1 VAHLRLPPRRG
12 PVMGPLVPAT
22 VLDEAGNQ
30 LGGFLP
36 RLGGALLLLL
46 IGIVVARVVARLLRR
61 GLRMAGLDSASER
74 WGVADVLERAGL
86 GRSLAHVIA
95 VAVRISLT
103 VVVVF
108 AAVSLLGLQFL
119 SQSLNE
125 GVLFLPKVLA
135 ALALVLIGVVLAAF
149 VRDRVD
155 RTATQW
161 DLPIP
166 VGPVA
171 QGAILAIFIITAA
184 AQLTISTAL
193 LMVLVAILLAAVAT
207 PFALAFGLGGRD
219 VARSLSAGRYV
230 RAAFDEGQV
239 IRVDDI
245 RGRVERIEPSAT
257 VLRTDTETIRVPN
270 HVLIDRTVVIEDEAA
285 EESS

>member
-1 VAHLRLPPRRG
+1 MSALP
-12 PVMGPLVPAT
+12 LAT
-22 VLDEAGNQ
+22 VLDQAGNQ
-30 LGGFLP
+30 LGGFIP
-36 RLGGALLLLL
+36 RIGGALFLLVV
-46 IGIVVARVVARLLRR
+46 GIVLARVFARLLRR

-108 AAVSLLGLQFL
+108 AALSLLGLQFL
-119 SQSLNE
+119 SESLNQ

-161 DLPIP
+161 DLPVP

-171 QGAILAIFIITAA
+171 QGVVLAIFFITAA
-184 AQLTISTAL
+184 TQLTISTAL
-193 LMVLVAILLAAVAT
+193 LMVLVAIMLAAVAL

-219 VARSLSAGRYV
+219 VARALSAGRYV
-230 RAAFDEGQV
+230 RAAFNEGQV
-239 IRVDDI
+239 IRVDDV

-270 HVLIDRTVVIEDEAA
+270 HVLIEQTVVIEDETTPPG
-285 EESS
+285 

>member
-1 VAHLRLPPRRG
+1 MSPLP
-12 PVMGPLVPAT
+12 LAT
-22 VLDEAGNQ
+22 VLDQAGNQ
-30 LGGFLP
+30 LGGFIP
-36 RLGGALLLLL
+36 RLGGALFLLLV
-46 IGIVVARVVARLLRR
+46 GIVLARVFARLLRR

-108 AAVSLLGLQFL
+108 AALSLLGLQFL
-119 SQSLNE
+119 SESLNQ

-161 DLPIP
+161 DLPVP

-171 QGAILAIFIITAA
+171 QGVVLAIFFITAA
-184 AQLTISTAL
+184 TQLTISTAL
-193 LMVLVAILLAAVAT
+193 LMVLVAIMLAAVAL

-219 VARSLSAGRYV
+219 VARALSAGRYV
-230 RAAFDEGQV
+230 RAAFSEGQV
-239 IRVDDI
+239 IRVDDV

-270 HVLIDRTVVIEDEAA
+270 HVLIERTVVIEDEGGGTSAG
-285 EESS
+285 

>member
-1 VAHLRLPPRRG
+1 MRL
-12 PVMGPLVPAT
+12 LLPAT

-30 LGGFLP
+30 LGGFIP
-36 RLGGALLLLL
+36 RLGGALALLVV
-46 IGIVVARVVARLLRR
+46 GIVVAHVLARLLRR
-61 GLRMAGLDSASER
+61 GLRMAGLDSAADR
-74 WGVADVLERAGL
+74 LGVADVLERAGL
-86 GRSLAHVIA
+86 GRSLAHVLA
-95 VAVRISLT
+95 GALRISLT

-108 AAVSLLGLQFL
+108 AALSLLGLQFL

-149 VRDRVD
+149 VRERVE

-161 DLPIP
+161 DLPVP
-166 VGPVA
+166 LGPVF
-171 QGAILAIFIITAA
+171 QGVVLAIFIITAA

-193 LMVLVAILLAAVAT
+193 LMVLVAILLAAAAA
-207 PFALAFGLGGRD
+207 PFAIAFGLGGRD

-230 RAAFDEGQV
+230 RAAFSEGQV
-239 IRVDDI
+239 IRIDDI

-257 VLRTDTETIRVPN
+257 VLRTPTETIRVPN
-270 HVLIDRTVVIEDEAA
+270 HFLIEKTVVIE
-285 EESS
+285 EEGGPSDAGAGA

>member
-1 VAHLRLPPRRG
+1 MTSLLP
-12 PVMGPLVPAT
+12 LAT
-22 VLDEAGNQ
+22 ILDEAGTQ

-36 RLGGALLLLL
+36 RLGGALLLLVV
-46 IGIVVARVVARLLRR
+46 GIIVARVAARLLRR
-61 GLRMAGLDSASER
+61 GLRMAGLDSTAER
-74 WGVADVLERAGL
+74 YGVADVLERAGL
-86 GRSLAHVIA
+86 GRSLAHVLA

-108 AAVSLLGLQFL
+108 AALSLLGLQFL
-119 SQSLNE
+119 SRSLNE

-166 VGPVA
+166 IGPVA
-171 QGAILAIFIITAA
+171 QGVVLAIFIITAA
-184 AQLTISTAL
+184 AQLTISIAL
-193 LMVLVAILLAAVAT
+193 LMVLVAILLAAAAA

-257 VLRTDTETIRVPN
+257 VLRSGTETIRVPN
-270 HVLIDRTVVIEDEAA
+270 HVLIDRTVVIEDEGGEDEAT
-285 EESS
+285 

>member
-1 VAHLRLPPRRG
+1 MSTIA
-12 PVMGPLVPAT
+12 PLAT

-30 LGGFLP
+30 LGGFIP
-36 RLGGALLLLL
+36 RLGGALLLLVA
-46 IGIVVARVVARLLRR
+46 GIVVARVLARVLRR
-61 GLRMAGLDSASER
+61 ALRMAGLDDASER

-86 GRSLAHVIA
+86 GRSLAHVLA
-95 VAVRISLT
+95 VALRISIT

-108 AAVSLLGLQFL
+108 AALSLLGLQFL

-166 VGPVA
+166 LGPVV
-171 QGAILAIFIITAA
+171 QGVVVAIFVITAA
-184 AQLTISTAL
+184 AQLTISIAL
-193 LMVLVAILLAAVAT
+193 LMVLVAILLAAAAA
-207 PFALAFGLGGRD
+207 PFAIAFGLGGRD
-219 VARSLSAGRYV
+219 GARALSGGPLRRGALAG
-230 RAAFDEGQV
+230 G
-239 IRVDDI
+239 
-245 RGRVERIEPSAT
+245 P
-257 VLRTDTETIRVPN
+257 
-270 HVLIDRTVVIEDEAA
+270 
-285 EESS
+285 

>member
-1 VAHLRLPPRRG
+1 MTSPLPVA
-12 PVMGPLVPAT
+12 T
-22 VLDEAGNQ
+22 ILDEAGTQ
-30 LGGFLP
+30 LGGFIP
-36 RLGGALLLLL
+36 RLGGVLLLLVV
-46 IGIVVARVVARLLRR
+46 GIIVARVVARLLRR
-61 GLRMAGLDSASER
+61 GLRMAGLDSTAER
-74 WGVADVLERAGL
+74 YGVADVLERAGL
-86 GRSLAHVIA
+86 GRSLSHVLA

-108 AAVSLLGLQFL
+108 AALSLLGLQFL
-119 SQSLNE
+119 SRSLNE
-125 GVLFLPKVLA
+125 GVLLLPKVLA

-166 VGPVA
+166 IGPVA
-171 QGAILAIFIITAA
+171 QGVVLAIFIITAA
-184 AQLTISTAL
+184 AQLTISIAL
-193 LMVLVAILLAAVAT
+193 LMVLVAILLAAAAA

-257 VLRTDTETIRVPN
+257 VLRSGTETIRVPN
-270 HVLIDRTVVIEDEAA
+270 HVLIDRTVVIEEEGGEDEAT
-285 EESS
+285 

>member
-1 VAHLRLPPRRG
+1 MIV
-12 PVMGPLVPAT
+12 AT
-22 VLDEAGNQ
+22 VLDQAGDQ

-36 RLGGALLLLL
+36 RLGGALLLLV
-46 IGIVVARVVARLLRR
+46 IGVVLARVFARLLRR
-61 GLRMAGLDSASER
+61 GLRMAGLDSTADR
-74 WGVADVLERAGL
+74 WGVADVLDRAGL
-86 GRSLAHVIA
+86 GRSLSHVLA

-108 AAVSLLGLQFL
+108 AALSLLGLQFL
-119 SQSLNE
+119 SESLNE

-149 VRDRVD
+149 VRERIE

-166 VGPVA
+166 LGPVF
-171 QGAILAIFIITAA
+171 QGVVLAIFIITAA
-184 AQLTISTAL
+184 AQLTISIAL
-193 LMVLVAILLAAVAT
+193 LMVLVAILLAAVVA

-230 RAAFDEGQV
+230 RGAFAEGQV
-239 IRVDDI
+239 IRVDGI
-245 RGRVERIEPSAT
+245 RGTVERIEPSAT
-257 VLRTDTETIRVPN
+257 VLRTDNETIRVPN
-270 HVLIDRTVVIEDEAA
+270 HVLIGQTVVIEEAGEPEGA
-285 EESS
+285 GAP

>member
-1 VAHLRLPPRRG
+1 MPLLPI
-12 PVMGPLVPAT
+12 AT

-30 LGGFLP
+30 LGGFIP
-36 RLGGALLLLL
+36 RLGGALALLVV
-46 IGIVVARVVARLLRR
+46 GIILARVFARLLRR
-61 GLRMAGLDSASER
+61 GLRMAGLDSTADR
-74 WGVADVLERAGL
+74 LGVADVLERAGL
-86 GRSLAHVIA
+86 GRSLAHVLA

-108 AAVSLLGLQFL
+108 AALSLLGLQFL

-149 VRDRVD
+149 VRERVE

-161 DLPIP
+161 DLPVP
-166 VGPVA
+166 LGPVF
-171 QGAILAIFIITAA
+171 QGVVLAVFIITAA

-193 LMVLVAILLAAVAT
+193 LMVLVAILLAAVTA
-207 PFALAFGLGGRD
+207 PFAIAFGLGGRD

-230 RAAFDEGQV
+230 RAAFSEGQM
-239 IRVDDI
+239 IRIDDI

-257 VLRTDTETIRVPN
+257 VLRTPTETIRVPN
-270 HVLIDRTVVIEDEAA
+270 HVLLDRTVVIEADDGASEAP
-285 EESS
+285 

>member
-1 VAHLRLPPRRG
+1 MTSLLP
-12 PVMGPLVPAT
+12 LAT

-30 LGGFLP
+30 LGGFIP
-36 RLGGALLLLL
+36 RIGGALLLLVV
-46 IGIVVARVVARLLRR
+46 GIILAWVVARLLRR
-61 GLRMAGLDSASER
+61 GLRMAGLDSTAER
-74 WGVADVLERAGL
+74 YGVADVLERAGL
-86 GRSLAHVIA
+86 GRSLSPVLA

-108 AAVSLLGLQFL
+108 AALSLLGLQFL
-119 SQSLNE
+119 SRSLNE

-166 VGPVA
+166 IGPVA
-171 QGAILAIFIITAA
+171 QGVVLAIFIITAA
-184 AQLTISTAL
+184 AQLTISIAL
-193 LMVLVAILLAAVAT
+193 LMVLVAILLAAAAA

-257 VLRTDTETIRVPN
+257 VLRSGTETIRVPN
-270 HVLIDRTVVIEDEAA
+270 HVLIDRTVVIEDAA
-285 EESS
+285 GEDAAT

>member
-1 VAHLRLPPRRG
+1 MSV
-12 PVMGPLVPAT
+12 PLVSAT
-22 VLDEAGNQ
+22 ILDQAGNQ

-36 RLGGALLLLL
+36 RLGGALLLLVV
-46 IGIVVARVVARLLRR
+46 GIVLARVFARLLRR
-61 GLRMAGLDSASER
+61 GLRMAGLDSTAER
-74 WGVADVLERAGL
+74 YGVADVLERAGL
-86 GRSLAHVIA
+86 GRSLSHVLA

-108 AAVSLLGLQFL
+108 AALSLLGLQFL
-119 SQSLNE
+119 SQSLNA

-166 VGPVA
+166 IGPVA
-171 QGAILAIFIITAA
+171 QGVVLAIFIITAA
-184 AQLTISTAL
+184 AQLTISIAL
-193 LMVLVAILLAAVAT
+193 LMVLVAILLAAAAA

-257 VLRTDTETIRVPN
+257 VLRSGAETIRVPN
-270 HVLIDRTVVIEDEAA
+270 HVLIDRTVVIEDEGGEDA
-285 EESS
+285 ST

>member
-1 VAHLRLPPRRG
+1 MMRT
-12 PVMGPLVPAT
+12 LVPAT
-22 VLDEAGNQ
+22 ILDEAGNQ
-30 LGGFLP
+30 LGGFIP

-46 IGIVVARVVARLLRR
+46 VGIVVARVFARLLRR

-108 AAVSLLGLQFL
+108 AALSLLGLQFL
-119 SQSLNE
+119 SQSLNA

-166 VGPVA
+166 LGPVA
-171 QGAILAIFIITAA
+171 QGVVLAIFFITAA
-184 AQLTISTAL
+184 AQLTISTGL
-193 LMVLVAILLAAVAT
+193 LMVLVAIMLAAAAA
-207 PFALAFGLGGRD
+207 PFAIAFGLGGRD

-230 RAAFDEGQV
+230 RAAIDEGQV

-257 VLRTDTETIRVPN
+257 VLRTETETIRVPN
-270 HVLIDRTVVIEDEAA
+270 HVLIERTVVIEDGEPDGDETPAP
-285 EESS
+285 

>member
-1 VAHLRLPPRRG
+1 MSLL
-12 PVMGPLVPAT
+12 LPAT

-30 LGGFLP
+30 LGGFIP
-36 RLGGALLLLL
+36 RLGGALALLV
-46 IGIVVARVVARLLRR
+46 IGIILVRVFARLLRR
-61 GLRMAGLDSASER
+61 GLRMAGLDSTADR
-74 WGVADVLERAGL
+74 LGVADVLERAGL
-86 GRSLAHVIA
+86 GRSLAHVLA

-108 AAVSLLGLQFL
+108 AALSLLGLQFL
-119 SQSLNE
+119 SRSLNE

-149 VRDRVD
+149 VRERVE

-166 VGPVA
+166 LGPVF
-171 QGAILAIFIITAA
+171 QGVVLAIFIITAA

-193 LMVLVAILLAAVAT
+193 LMVLVAIMLAAVAL
-207 PFALAFGLGGRD
+207 PFALAFGLGGRE

-230 RAAFDEGQV
+230 RAAFSEGQM
-239 IRVDDI
+239 IRIDDI
-245 RGRVERIEPSAT
+245 RGRVERIEASAT
-257 VLRTDTETIRVPN
+257 VLRTPSETIRVPN
-270 HVLIDRTVVIEDEAA
+270 HVLLDRTVVIEDDAA
-285 EESS
+285 GG

>member
-1 VAHLRLPPRRG
+1 
-12 PVMGPLVPAT
+12 MGPLVPAT

>member
-1 VAHLRLPPRRG
+1 MSL
-12 PVMGPLVPAT
+12 AT
-22 VLDEAGNQ
+22 ILDQAGDQ

-46 IGIVVARVVARLLRR
+46 IGVLLVRVFARVLRR
-61 GLRMAGLDSASER
+61 GLRMAGLDSTADR
-74 WGVADVLERAGL
+74 WGVADVLDRAGL
-86 GRSLAHVIA
+86 GRSLAHVLA

-108 AAVSLLGLQFL
+108 AALSLLGLQFL
-119 SQSLNE
+119 SRSLNE

-149 VRDRVD
+149 VRERVD

-166 VGPVA
+166 LGPVF
-171 QGAILAIFIITAA
+171 QGVVLAIFIITAA
-184 AQLTISTAL
+184 AQLTISIAL
-193 LMVLVAILLAAVAT
+193 LMVLVAVLLAAVAA

-230 RAAFDEGQV
+230 RTAFSEGQV
-239 IRVDDI
+239 IRVDGI
-245 RGRVERIEPSAT
+245 RGTVERIEPSAT
-257 VLRTDTETIRVPN
+257 VLRTGTERIRVPN
-270 HVLIDRTVVIEDEAA
+270 HVLIGQTVVIEEPDEADTA
-285 EESS
+285 GA

>member
-1 VAHLRLPPRRG
+1 MRA
-12 PVMGPLVPAT
+12 LVPAT
-22 VLDEAGNQ
+22 ILDEAGNQ
-30 LGGFLP
+30 LGGFIP

-46 IGIVVARVVARLLRR
+46 VGIVVARVFARLLRR
-61 GLRMAGLDSASER
+61 GLRMAGLDSTSER

-86 GRSLAHVIA
+86 GRSLSHVIA

-108 AAVSLLGLQFL
+108 AALSLLGLQFL

>member
-1 VAHLRLPPRRG
+1 MIV
-12 PVMGPLVPAT
+12 AT
-22 VLDEAGNQ
+22 VLDQAGDQ

-46 IGIVVARVVARLLRR
+46 IGIVLARVLARLLRR
-61 GLRMAGLDSASER
+61 GLRMAGLDSTAER

-108 AAVSLLGLQFL
+108 AALSLLGLQFL
-119 SQSLNE
+119 SESLNQ

-149 VRDRVD
+149 VRERVE

-166 VGPVA
+166 LGPVF
-171 QGAILAIFIITAA
+171 QGVVLAIFIITAA

-193 LMVLVAILLAAVAT
+193 LMVLVAILLAAVAA

-230 RAAFDEGQV
+230 RAAFSEGQV
-239 IRVDDI
+239 IRVDDV
-245 RGRVERIEPSAT
+245 RGTVERLEPSAM
-257 VLRTDTETIRVPN
+257 VLRTETETIRVPN
-270 HVLIDRTVVIEDEAA
+270 HVLLDRTVVIE
-285 EESS
+285 EEGGGSEDAGA

>member
-1 VAHLRLPPRRG
+1 MRA
-12 PVMGPLVPAT
+12 LVPAT
-22 VLDEAGNQ
+22 ILDEAGNQ
-30 LGGFLP
+30 LGGFIP

-46 IGIVVARVVARLLRR
+46 VGIVVARVFARLLRR
-61 GLRMAGLDSASER
+61 GLRMAGLDSTSER

-86 GRSLAHVIA
+86 GRSLSHVIA

-108 AAVSLLGLQFL
+108 AALSLLGLQFL

-166 VGPVA
+166 LGPVA
-171 QGAILAIFIITAA
+171 QGVVLAIFFITAA
-184 AQLTISTAL
+184 TQLTISTAL
-193 LMVLVAILLAAVAT
+193 LMVLVAIFLAAVAA
-207 PFALAFGLGGRD
+207 PFAIAFGLGGRD

-257 VLRTDTETIRVPN
+257 VLRTETETIRVPN
-270 HVLIDRTVVIEDEAA
+270 HVLIERTVVIEDDAA
-285 EESS
+285 EGGGETS

>member
-1 VAHLRLPPRRG
+1 MTSLLP
-12 PVMGPLVPAT
+12 VAT

-30 LGGFLP
+30 LGGFIP
-36 RLGGALLLLL
+36 RLGGALVLLVV
-46 IGIVVARVVARLLRR
+46 GIIVAWVVARLLRR
-61 GLRMAGLDSASER
+61 GLRMAGLDSTAER
-74 WGVADVLERAGL
+74 YGVADVLERAGL
-86 GRSLAHVIA
+86 GRSLSHVLA

-108 AAVSLLGLQFL
+108 AALSLLGLQFL
-119 SQSLNE
+119 SRSLNE

-166 VGPVA
+166 IGPVA
-171 QGAILAIFIITAA
+171 QGVVLAIFIITAA
-184 AQLTISTAL
+184 AQLTISIAL
-193 LMVLVAILLAAVAT
+193 LMVLVAILLAAAAAPV
-207 PFALAFGLGGRD
+207 ALAFGLGGRD

-257 VLRTDTETIRVPN
+257 VLRSGTETIRVPN
-270 HVLIDRTVVIEDEAA
+270 HVLIDRTVVIEDDGGEDEAT
-285 EESS
+285 

>member
-1 VAHLRLPPRRG
+1 MIL
-12 PVMGPLVPAT
+12 AT
-22 VLDEAGNQ
+22 ILDQAGEQ

-36 RLGGALLLLL
+36 RLGGALLLLVV
-46 IGIVVARVVARLLRR
+46 GVVVARVVARLVGR
-61 GLRMAGLDSASER
+61 GLRMAGLDSTADR
-74 WGVADVLERAGL
+74 WGVGDVLERAGL
-86 GRSLAHVIA
+86 GRSLARVIA

-108 AAVSLLGLQFL
+108 AALSLLGLQFL

-135 ALALVLIGVVLAAF
+135 AMALVLIGVVLAAF
-149 VRDRVD
+149 VRERVD

-166 VGPVA
+166 IGPVL
-171 QGAILAIFIITAA
+171 QGVVLAIFIITAA